1 MTLTKI
7 QDLTCL
13 DCKTNYGPESRQY
26 NCAKCGGILEVSY
39 NPEFLKETIS
49 IKTFQRDS
57 HDLWKYFDLLPILR
71 KESTITLN
79 EGQTP
84 LIATPRIE
92 QQYGLKEFYL
102 KDETRNPTCSF
113 KDRPNA
119 VGISK
124 AREFGAN
131 TIAIASS
138 GNAAASLSAYA
149 AKAAMN
155 CVVAVPAAVSQAKL
169 TQILVFGAIVV
180 KVNGSYSNSFNLIT
194 NACENYGWHNL
205 TSVSSANPYQVEGDK
220 TVAYEICEQ
229 LNWKTPDW
237 VVIPLGA
244 GPLLVGA
251 FKGFKELQQLDL
263 IKNLP
268 KMLGV
273 QAMGCAP
280 IVKAYKENRK
290 EVEAWGETKTIAL
303 SIADPLVGYE
313 RDGTLTLNSIRAS
326 HGCAES
332 VTDKEMLDAVKLIA
346 RNQGIFAEPAAAAT
360 VAAVKKLKDAG
371 TISSDESIVS
381 LITGSGL
388 KSPEIISDLNEPETI
403 DGEIAQLERI
413 IKKQ

>member
-13 DCKTNYGPESRQY
+13 DCKTNYGSESRRY

-49 IKTFQRDS
+49 IETFQRDS

-84 LIATPRIE
+84 LIATPRIAQE
-92 QQYGLKEFYL
+92 YGLKEFYL
-102 KDETRNPTCSF
+102 KDETRNPTGSF

-131 TIAIASS
+131 TVAIASS

-169 TQILVFGAIVV
+169 RQILVFGATVV
-180 KVNGSYSNSFNLIT
+180 KVNGSYSNSFNLIR

-220 TVAYEICEQ
+220 TVAYELYEQ
-229 LNWKTPDW
+229 LNWQTPDW
-237 VVIPLGA
+237 ITVPLGA

-251 FKGFKELQQLDL
+251 
-263 IKNLP
+263 
-268 KMLGV
+268 
-273 QAMGCAP
+273 
-280 IVKAYKENRK
+280 
-290 EVEAWGETKTIAL
+290 
-303 SIADPLVGYE
+303 
-313 RDGTLTLNSIRAS
+313 
-326 HGCAES
+326 
-332 VTDKEMLDAVKLIA
+332 
-346 RNQGIFAEPAAAAT
+346 
-360 VAAVKKLKDAG
+360 
-371 TISSDESIVS
+371 
-381 LITGSGL
+381 
-388 KSPEIISDLNEPETI
+388 
-403 DGEIAQLERI
+403 
-413 IKKQ
+413 